1 MLFSAAQ
8 PMYRN
13 MLSNYFFGYLDL
25 KQPMPQSVCA
35 YMCAYVYFGPSAT
48 SPARGDIVTP
58 MCAYV
63 CFGPSAT
70 SPARGVICKIPVR
83 NHICTLP
90 FFRFR
95 SQPPPPL

>member
-8 PMYRN
+8 PMYPN

-48 SPARGDIVTP
+48 SPARG
-58 MCAYV
+58 
-63 CFGPSAT
+63 
-70 SPARGVICKIPVR
+70 VIYKTIFDLKSCER
-83 NHICTLP
+83 
-90 FFRFR
+90 
-95 SQPPPPL
+95 PLYIYKLCDKDVELL